1 MKRSAGLALIA
12 MLALCGSANAQS
24 DSEWMVAP
32 YFWGPG
38 VSIDTT
44 AEGGGNDISLSDLL
58 DKTDA
63 AGMIRVEYRHRR
75 WGLMLDYIFLALA
88 EQQTLM
94 PEPPPAPN
102 VFANADLD
110 LSVVEFGGFYRQTGD
125 ERAGFDW
132 LFGAR
137 RIEQEQLLLLT
148 PDVPNAVTRRIESR
162 ETFTDLFLGARF
174 LYPVSEQFDL
184 TMRADVSGGDTEG
197 TTNFVAGVGW
207 RFPIRYQIAMH
218 LGYRHTTLRL
228 KDSSGSEVVESDIT
242 LSGPFLGFVFRF

>member
-1 MKRSAGLALIA
+1 MPSFATAGLLAVGRMGTTNLQCEGTTMKRSAGLALIA

-88 EQQTLM
+88 EQQTLI

-102 VFANADLD
+102 VLPMPT
-110 LSVVEFGGFYRQTGD
+110 ST
-125 ERAGFDW
+125 
-132 LFGAR
+132 
-137 RIEQEQLLLLT
+137 
-148 PDVPNAVTRRIESR
+148 
-162 ETFTDLFLGARF
+162 
-174 LYPVSEQFDL
+174 
-184 TMRADVSGGDTEG
+184 
-197 TTNFVAGVGW
+197 
-207 RFPIRYQIAMH
+207 
-218 LGYRHTTLRL
+218 
-228 KDSSGSEVVESDIT
+228 
-242 LSGPFLGFVFRF
+242 